1 MKKLLIL
8 IVIVFATQLSFASE
22 SPAAS
27 VPMSSFNRDFYTAT
41 NVQWQHTDS
50 YDKVSFV
57 LNNGVMT
64 AYYMPD
70 GEMIAVVRN
79 IVTEQLPLK
88 LLLQL
93 KNEYAC
99 FWVSGLFE
107 VVNGT
112 EDEYYITVEDADTN
126 LILKAKA
133 NKSWKLYKRI
143 VKL

>member
-1 MKKLLIL
+1 
-8 IVIVFATQLSFASE
+8 VIAFAAQWSFASE

-27 VPMSSFNRDFYTAT
+27 LAVSSFNRDFYGAG
-41 NVQWQHTDS
+41 NAQWQHTSS

-70 GEMIAVVRN
+70 GELLAVARN

-88 LLLQL
+88 LLLEL
-93 KNEYAC
+93 KKDYGC
-99 FWVSGLFE
+99 FWVSDLFE
-107 VVNGT
+107 VVKGS
-112 EDEYYITVEDADTN
+112 EDEYYITVEDADTK
-126 LILKAKA
+126 LVLKAKA
-133 NKSWKLYKRI
+133 NKSWKVYKRT

>member
-27 VPMSSFNRDFYTAT
+27 LATSSFTKDFQAAT
-41 NVQWQHTDS
+41 DVQWVHTNS
-50 YDKVSFV
+50 YDKVSFS

-64 AYYMPD
+64 AYYTPD
-70 GEMIAVVRN
+70 GELLAVVRN
-79 IVTEQLPLK
+79 IVTDQLPLK

-93 KNEYAC
+93 KKEYAC

-112 EDEYYITVEDADTN
+112 EDEYYITVEDAYTT

-133 NKSWKLYKRI
+133 HKSWKLYKRT

>member
-8 IVIVFATQLSFASE
+8 IAIVFSTQLSFASE

-27 VPMSSFNRDFYTAT
+27 LAISSFNRDFHTAT
-41 NVQWQHTDS
+41 NVQWQHTNS

-57 LNNGVMT
+57 MNNGVMT

-70 GEMIAVVRN
+70 GELIAVVRN
-79 IVTEQLPLK
+79 IITEQLPLK
-88 LLLQL
+88 LLLEL
-93 KNEYAC
+93 KKDYGC
-99 FWVSGLFE
+99 FWVSDLFE
-107 VVNGT
+107 VVNGS
-112 EDEYYITVEDADTN
+112 DDDYYITVEDADTK
-126 LILKAKA
+126 LILKAKS